1 MHTIPVAGT
10 AASSVVPA
18 RPMVAVRGV
27 LSRSQYS
34 ATALMQKHTG
44 QATKYHSDQ

>member
-18 RPMVAVRGV
+18 SPRVAARGL
-27 LSRSQYS
+27 LSRSQYN
-34 ATALMQKHTG
+34 ATTLMQKHTG

>member
-1 MHTIPVAGT
+1 MPVAGT

-18 RPMVAVRGV
+18 NPIVAARGV
-27 LSRSQYS
+27 RSRSQYS